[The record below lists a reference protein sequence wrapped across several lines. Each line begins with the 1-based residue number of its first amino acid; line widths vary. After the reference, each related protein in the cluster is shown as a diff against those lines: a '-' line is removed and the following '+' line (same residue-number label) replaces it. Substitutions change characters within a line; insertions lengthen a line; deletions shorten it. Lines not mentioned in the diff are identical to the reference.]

1 MGYEELNY
9 EGELD
14 LNGLPCGY
22 GEATDDDDST
32 WTGFWMEGNIHG
44 VCE

>member
-1 MGYEELNY
+1 MLGKTEVQMGYEELNY

-14 LNGLPCGY
+14 VNGLPCGF

-32 WTGFWMEGNIHG
+32 WTGFW
-44 VCE
+44 